1 MSNVLFIGMC
11 SFRYSLYCFDLKGLC
26 FLVNCLLWFLTLR
39 LVLII
44 NFCMSLYSSMVSS
57 CFGLGIKDRPFLR
70 RFICVVDI
78 ISLSLNMTTSW
89 FCLVIGSD
97 KGSIKDSFISAKDSH
112 NVSMH
117 DLCLF
122 FLYVLLFF
130 LVSFIFLFSG
140 IFLSLVL
147 FL

>member
-11 SFRYSLYCFDLKGLC
+11 SFRCSLYCFDLKGLC

-39 LVLII
+39 LVVII
-44 NFCMSLYSSMVSS
+44 NFCMSLYKSKVLS
-57 CFGLGIKDRPFLR
+57 CFGFGIKDRPFLR
-70 RFICVVDI
+70 RFICAVDI

-97 KGSIKDSFISAKDSH
+97 KGSIKDSSISAKDSH
-112 NVSMH
+112 NASMH

-122 FLYVLLFF
+122 LL
-130 LVSFIFLFSG
+130 
-140 IFLSLVL
+140 
-147 FL
+147 

>member
-11 SFRYSLYCFDLKGLC
+11 SFRCSLYCFDLKGLC

-39 LVLII
+39 LVVII
-44 NFCMSLYSSMVSS
+44 NFCMSLYKSVVLS
-57 CFGLGIKDRPFLR
+57 CFGFGIKDRPFLR
-70 RFICVVDI
+70 RFICAVDI
-78 ISLSLNMTTSW
+78 ISLSLDMTTSW

-97 KGSIKDSFISAKDSH
+97 KGSIKDSLISAKDSH

-122 FLYVLLFF
+122 LL
-130 LVSFIFLFSG
+130 
-140 IFLSLVL
+140 
-147 FL
+147 